1 LFPSASGN
9 SNMYQTNGALRV
21 SIASRWLKGFAQGAR
36 RATGPTTRARRPPVR
51 RRPARGGKRWAGRQ
65 SLGARARSA
74 CRGCRAAW
82 RRSAPGAASPRSRP
96 ERRSEAR
103 GGVRTRC
110 HGTHA
115 ARGAEAASQEPRSGA
130 PSLSALLPCRAA
142 SPLHR
147 RGGGAPCGG
156 QLPLAVAAAHMI
168 RHACQLDRSRGQRR
182 DGGRGAGCDVGRG
195 GRRGGR
201 RGLGEKAEG
210 ARLGVSQPRGAHLR
224 PSGWRRA
231 LATGAG
237 DGWRSGLAMG

>member
-1 LFPSASGN
+1 MHKGRGGPPDQRRELDVLRCGGGQREEASGGPAGN
-9 SNMYQTNGALRV
+9 RLEHVHVAL
-21 SIASRWLKGFAQGAR
+21 AAAAEL
-36 RATGPTTRARRPPVR
+36 
-51 RRPARGGKRWAGRQ
+51 
-65 SLGARARSA
+65 LGA
-74 CRGCRAAW
+74 AAHLEPP
-82 RRSAPGAASPRSRP
+82 RLEVGLSGAARHGG
-96 ERRSEAR
+96 EFAR
-103 GGVRTRC
+103 RC

-130 PSLSALLPCRAA
+130 PSLSALPPCRAA

-147 RGGGAPCGG
+147 RDSGAPCGG
-156 QLPLAVAAAHMI
+156 QLPLAVAAAHMV

-224 PSGWRRA
+224 PSGWRRG